1 MIRIERILCPVDAS
15 VFSARALRYAAAL
28 ASWYRAELTA
38 LSVLPAPPQP
48 SLGSEYPGGW
58 PLETR
63 ELVARDEER
72 LRGFVSMATGSPVT
86 TVLTTMGPVVRQIL
100 EVAASLPADLIVL
113 GTHGH
118 SGFDHLLLGSVTE
131 KVLRRAP
138 CPVLTVPHLATD
150 DTAQVVKVKT
160 ILCGI
165 DFSDAS
171 AHALEY
177 ALSLGQEAGSR
188 LVLVHALE
196 WFAETPQRLTDHFN
210 VPEFRQALERDAH
223 AQLESLV
230 PPAARTWCETEFV
243 VGHGKAYKELLR
255 VAAEQEAG
263 LIVLGVR
270 GRGAVDL
277 LLFGSTTQHV
287 VREATCAVLTVR

>member
-1 MIRIERILCPVDAS
+1 MAIDA
-15 VFSARALRYAAAL
+15 
-28 ASWYRAELTA
+28 
-38 LSVLPAPPQP
+38 
-48 SLGSEYPGGW
+48 
-58 PLETR
+58 
-63 ELVARDEER
+63 
-72 LRGFVSMATGSPVT
+72 PVT
-86 TVLTTMGPVVRQIL
+86 TILTTMGPVVRQIL
-100 EVAASLPADLIVL
+100 EAAASLPADLIVL

-131 KVLRRAP
+131 RVLRRAP
-138 CPVLTVPHLATD
+138 CPVLTVPHLANS
-150 DTAQVVKVKT
+150 DTAQIVKVQT

-171 AHALEY
+171 SHALEY
-177 ALSLGQEAGSR
+177 TPVARAGGGRSARAL
-188 LVLVHALE
+188 HALE

-210 VPEFRQALERDAH
+210 VPEFRHALERDAR
-223 AQLESLV
+223 AQLEALV
-230 PPAARTWCETEFV
+230 PPAARTWCETEV
-243 VGHGKAYKELLR
+243 IVGHGKAYKELLR

-287 VREATCAVLTVR
+287 VRGATCPVLTVR